1 MSNNYEMYIL
11 QLLKG
16 LNDEQ
21 RITAITA
28 FLEGNGFAVE
38 YERVGKKYINKYYT
52 QSDCK
57 YMLLVILSKEYT
69 SKVEG
74 FSILDK
80 SMLTILRQGYS
91 VCPNRKGNTKRYVIN
106 GNNEHIKLH
115 QFVMQKNGVFGKPE
129 EEVDHV
135 SGCYYITTRE
145 LLEYVPSAENI
156 ARKRG
161 GAHYFYMY
169 DFRDTWYAYM
179 LASFGLISADTLYA
193 VQNVSYIN
201 RLNAMN
207 KGA

>member
-11 QLLKG
+11 QLLEG

-57 YMLLVILSKEYT
+57 YMLLVILSKDDT

-80 SMLTILRQGYS
+80 SMLTILKGYS
-91 VCPNRKGNTKRYVIN
+91 VCPNWKAKTKRYIVN
-106 GNNEHIKLH
+106 GRDEHIKLH
-115 QFVMQKNGVFGKPE
+115 QFVMEKNEVFGKPKE
-129 EEVDHV
+129 IIDHV
-135 SGCYYITTRE
+135 SGSYYITTKE
-145 LLEYVPSAENI
+145 LLEYVSRAENN